1 MRGRVIMKEVD
12 KETFESEVVGADR
25 PVVVDFWGPQ

>member
-1 MRGRVIMKEVD
+1 MKEIT
-12 KETFESEVVGADR
+12 KETFNEEVLQTEM